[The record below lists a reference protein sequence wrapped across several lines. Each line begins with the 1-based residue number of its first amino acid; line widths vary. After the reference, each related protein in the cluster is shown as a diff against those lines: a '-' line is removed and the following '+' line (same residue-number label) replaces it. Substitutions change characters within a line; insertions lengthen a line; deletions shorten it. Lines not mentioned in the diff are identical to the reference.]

1 MKDCPYMSRQ
11 ALFGNSVAVGELFK
25 DLQDGVLLLQ
35 LLEIISNERLPRAS
49 RGRLRVHKIENVN
62 KALKFLKDK
71 RVKLESI
78 GAEDIV
84 DGNPRLTLGLIWTI
98 ILRFQIQDI
107 KLEEEESNEKRS
119 AKEALLI
126 WCQRKTAGY
135 RSCKV
140 DNFTTSWS
148 NGLAFNALIHAHRP
162 DLINYDRL
170 NPSEHIHNLNNAFS
184 VAQERL
190 GISRLLDAE
199 DVDIA
204 KPDEKSIMT
213 YVAAY
218 YHYFAKMK
226 SEQTGS
232 KRIAKIMDFQIEIDR
247 MKTDYE
253 RMVEALLEWISEKQE
268 QLDSRQFPNTL
279 EGVQRET
286 TKFKQYRT
294 IEKPPKYNERGLIEA
309 QFFDIQTKL
318 RANNQRPYVPPEGR
332 MLNDVEKAWQ
342 QLESSEHAREIAL
355 REETSRQERLQ
366 QLAEKFERK
375 ALLRETYVKD
385 MDRVLDERYF
395 VVKDSASVEAAI
407 KKHEAI
413 SADLL
418 PRKER
423 FTMLSQM
430 ANELWQENYHRK
442 EEVKGREDSIV
453 QRWSHLLQ
461 LVERRGQTL
470 ANFKDLMDMF
480 REMESITA
488 EIKEIEG
495 QVQSEDYGKHLFGV
509 EDLLQKHQLMEAHV
523 KSLGQRVD
531 RVNIKGNGFISSQH
545 AESATIQKKLEDV
558 NTNYDRLKTKSGIR
572 RTKLEDGLNHYEFLR
587 DTEEEEGWVMEKQRI
602 AKSVVTGKDLHSVLS
617 QQQKHKAL
625 EAEMAARH
633 PQLEAVCGRGQ
644 ALCDSKHPHR
654 GEISLRVK
662 GLQEKWDR
670 LKDLAV
676 SRRIRLEQAVLAH
689 QYYTD
694 GNEAESWMRE
704 KMPLVCSE
712 DYGKDVQSAQS
723 LLQRHGYLE
732 EEIRAYESGIQKLG
746 EQAQQMIDSGTMN
759 QLQSTS
765 SPSMNGD
772 LEEDQ
777 YLEEL
782 VEVPYEVEVEKT
794 VEREAVREV
803 LEDRKVPQVKAM
815 YKYSGK
821 GMSVDRGQI
830 LVLTSKTN
838 KDWWCVKR
846 PDGVE
851 GYVPANYVKEVEG
864 KVTSVHFDRDNLEE
878 RQQNISATYRRL
890 VKLAQARRRYLEDSI
905 QLFGFYRECDEF
917 ESWMQDQEKVMKSV
931 ESMKDNVEAMK
942 RKFENLM
949 TALAA
954 NTGRMK
960 KIDQLA
966 DEFVKT
972 GHSQQKPVRAR
983 QKELKERWERLHQL
997 QRDKEKLLEGASS
1010 IELFERTCDDTKEW
1024 MQEKFAAL
1032 SNDDLG
1038 NSVKGVKALQRQHQN
1053 LERELGPVEDKISK
1067 LQLLATAVKTA
1078 HPSENAPIA
1087 LKEERILNMWQ
1098 QLKDKASL
1106 RKAQL
1111 AQSHDTQKFQEEN
1124 KDLMSWLSSVKEQ
1137 LKSEELARDVLHA
1150 EELIKQHQELKDDI
1164 AAHQDSFKELQRLGE
1179 RLLRKAPTNRDLRR
1193 KVELLKQEQQNLQA
1207 AWNSRDE
1214 QLHDSH
1220 ELQLFHREAD
1230 QIDSVT
1236 SSHEAFLEFDELG
1249 STVDSVQGLLKRHEE
1264 FEHTLQVQ
1272 GDRINSLNDI
1282 ANKLLQAKH
1291 YAGRQID
1298 QKRNQVVE
1306 RRKKVKGKAKDR
1318 RAALQASLTY
1328 QEFLRDVEELSQWIR
1343 EKYKA
1348 ATDESYRDLTN
1359 LQGKLQKH
1367 EAFEAELR
1375 ANTERLD
1382 RANQAG
1388 KALVAERHYARKEIQ
1403 ETLRDLNTQWADL
1416 YDRCV
1421 ENMMYLLLIS
1431 CIRHLAK
1438 NVKGLGP
1445 AQDRMD
1451 EMEVLLGVQDLG
1463 KDLRGARNLLK
1474 KHQELEQEMSQQ
1486 AEKIQSISLQAP
1498 MLRRRGEL
1506 EDSVRL
1512 QEFLRDLD
1520 EEMRWIRD
1528 HMPAATSTDYGKSL
1542 DAALKL
1548 QKKHQKLEAE
1558 VTGHQPVIEKVL
1570 GEGQDLI
1577 EAQHY
1582 AVEEIDGK
1590 CEELSS
1596 AWAEL
1601 VERSEERR
1609 AQLRLSVEGQQFLA
1623 DANEVE
1629 SWVAEKSRLASSTDY
1644 GKDEDAAEK
1653 AITKHKALEVD
1664 LSTYKGLVKQLQH
1677 KAQKLKEAG
1686 HVNAKTIQ
1694 DRHSNLDGQMKS
1706 LETLM
1711 GDRSVHLEESKQL
1724 FAYARETDDLQ
1735 EWINEHL
1742 MMAASED
1749 YGQDYEHLQVLLS
1762 KFEDLKHKMGQGQR
1776 RFQQCERNATRL
1788 VEMNNSYSPAIQE
1801 RQEGLRESWTLLQE
1815 HTKAREEKLVAAEEI
1830 HRFNRDAAEAMSRIQ
1845 EKYAA
1850 IPDDLGRDL
1859 NTVQSQQRRHEGFE
1873 NELVALEAQLQ
1884 VLIDDSAR
1892 LQALFPGGNAE
1903 QIAEQQEVLVS
1914 SWNALQE
1921 RTVQRREELQQALD
1935 FQKFLA
1941 SVRDLLAW
1949 SGETTRDML
1958 AEEAGRDVATTDE
1971 LRRQHAQHK
1980 VEIDAREDS
1989 FGAIVQAGEMMMDAG
2004 HYAKDEIQEKVQQ
2017 VVEEKGKLL
2026 QTWEDHR
2033 KHLDDAYNQQVF
2045 NRDAQQLDRL
2055 SSEQEVHLRS
2065 SELGSTVEQ
2074 VERLIKRHE
2083 AFQKLLA
2090 AQEDK
2095 VVALHEL
2102 AARLLAEEH
2111 FDSTNIKD
2119 TLVRVMER
2127 RANVKEAAA
2136 ERRRKLGDSMLYVL
2150 FNRDVIEVEGWISEK
2165 LQIASD
2171 ESYRDSTSLQD
2182 KMAKLKKHQAF
2193 EAEITANRERINR
2206 IKKQGDQ
2213 LVSKNHHASVEIK
2226 RRVAAVLRA
2235 WQELLQASAARGKGL
2250 EEARDILEFTQ
2261 QADQVIQW
2269 VKEKELLVSAGE
2281 LGRDYEHCL
2290 ELQKKLDDF
2299 GSDLTVDDARI
2310 KSVNKLADRLV
2321 LQAKLDTKDVLDK
2334 RKTMNERWT
2343 NLQEALKSYRVRLAG
2358 ALEVH
2363 AFNRDCDDTNDRI
2376 KEKAKA
2382 MSSEDYG
2389 KDLAS
2394 VESLQRRHEDM
2405 ERDMTAIVA
2414 KLEALG
2420 TEAETLVHKQPNM
2433 AEAIQQKQVE
2443 VIENWEKLN
2452 DHAEARKEKL
2462 AASYQLQK
2470 FLKEFKDLNTWM
2482 SDMVGRMTSGE
2493 LAKDVAGAENMLEL
2507 HNERK
2512 VEIEGREE
2520 SFKTLSTF
2528 GKTLISEG
2536 HYASNDIQ
2544 LHLENLADAQAH
2556 LFDTW
2561 EERNIL
2567 LAQCYDLQMFHE
2579 YAEQGDTWLGGKEAF
2594 LHNEDVGDSL
2604 ESVES
2609 LNRKHEG
2616 FEKTL
2621 ETQIEKLEV
2630 LQQFAGQ
2637 LTEAGHY
2644 QSDKVQQRCKQVM
2657 ERKEQLKQRASGRK
2671 KRLEESKALHQFL
2684 RNTYEVLGW
2693 INEKMQTALDECYR
2707 DPTNLQ
2713 SKLQK
2718 HQAFEAELS
2727 ANKGRVDGVK
2737 REGEDLIEADHFA
2750 AAEIQAK
2757 VVEVETNWEKL
2768 TDATQVRRDRLQDAH
2783 QAQQFFHQV
2792 DDLESWLGEVEV
2804 QLGSQDLG
2812 KDLISQLEAEIGT
2825 QQTKVEEILAS
2836 ASAYRDKQHFLADNI
2851 QERATV
2857 ITDRFNGLSEPMQL
2871 RRDNLEDTLVLQQF
2885 YRDVE
2890 DELAWVREK
2899 EPLATSTD
2907 LGQNLTS
2914 VQSLQKKHQAL
2925 EAEISSH
2932 EPLIDAVLNTGQHL
2946 IGGEHYAAADI
2957 RYHLK
2962 HGTDINI
2969 SCPVYQQFYAEVSEA
2984 ESWMNDRRPLLT
2996 STEYGKDEYSAQ
3008 ALLKKLDTLERDL
3021 EGFRSTVD
3029 SLAVLAKSLV
3039 DKKHYAATKIK
3050 QKQAQA
3056 QKHFAALQESAV
3068 RRRARLVECH
3078 KLYQFYR
3085 EADEVC
3091 AWIREKGTVAAS
3103 EDYGKD
3109 LEHVQI
3115 LQKKFA
3121 DFVQQVSNSEKRVTS
3136 VSDLGKALCDEQHT
3150 DAAAIIAR
3158 CSEVNQQWSELKEM
3172 TQSRQE
3178 ALDGARQVHT
3188 FDRDCEETKSWIH
3201 EKEMQL
3207 SSEDYGHDLASVQAA
3222 VRRHEGVERDLA
3234 ALGVQVDSINREAS
3248 RLNTILPD
3256 ARHHIDSRREDV
3268 ANVWNALLN
3277 SALERK
3283 DRLQQAEKLQLYFN
3297 DFRELMAWTKEM
3309 KAIIS
3314 RPEEAKDVSGVEA
3327 IIARH
3332 VEHRA
3337 EIDGQ
3342 LDNFEKFVQA
3352 GQALI
3357 DKGHFLAGEGDG
3369 LTDTVREKVERLNTA
3384 LEGLLQLWE
3393 ERRQTYENMLDAQM
3407 FKREAEQADAWLDL
3421 RKSVIA
3427 DADYGDSV
3435 SAVEELLKKQEDFE
3449 KTLAAQEEKFS
3460 ALNRLTMT
3468 EQRSEQHKANLA
3480 QLQKEEEQRKEQQR
3494 LEEMRK
3500 REQERILEERR
3511 LEQERRRAR
3520 EEQERKEREAKERL
3534 VAEQNA
3540 RLEAEANRLEQE
3552 RNGQVTTVLE
3562 PNRTPVP
3569 TPVVAPRTPVQA
3581 PAPVVA
3587 PRTPVQV
3594 PAPVVAPRTPVQVPA
3609 PEEFQARGTP
3619 SHVTIPVAAKRTD
3632 VQVPMQVDAK
3642 RGPSQIPA
3650 QAVAQDRRRAAP
3662 QAPPKVHVPV
3672 ASKVTTPPVSPREEE
3687 KEDMLDAAAPVEV
3700 ELPSETVVASAAP
3713 MAAAAPPFG
3722 KTAKKEDAQVVK
3734 VVELPNDSVRSV
3746 VSKKGEAGK
3755 KRPDMQ
3761 SEREGTLERKQ
3772 ELQPN
3777 GKRSTVRAWKS
3788 YYTVLSGPLL
3798 CFYKD
3803 QKDWTQSS
3811 TAGPSIQLQGA
3822 TCEVAVD
3829 YHKKKHVF
3837 RLRPCDGSE
3846 YLFSAKSHLD
3856 MRQWISKV
3864 QIQANLPPPAQ
3875 QPNSLEPA
3883 SLKVRTP
3890 SSSSSESARSSST
3903 APSSPPT
3910 SPPAKMVKPQ
3920 APKPPTWRRYPTP
3933 TETPSPAFPEETSSP
3948 RQEKALV
3955 KQEAVS
3961 DSPKAAASKDAE
3973 PQRKPA
3979 LKKTR
3984 SDSPSRIPRK
3994 ASFSGS
4000 SRSASPRSGS
4010 PRPGSRPSTPTRI
4023 PVPDQPSR
4031 PAPKLPIEKQSSS
4044 PAAVRPP
4051 MTTFRA
4057 GERVRLPSD
4066 TSSHSSVEGIPPI
4079 KASLIGTERTR
4090 FPSDTS
4096 SHSSAEGIP
4105 PASTPPSV
4113 RRLHSRGG
4121 DSPTSQATGSHI
4133 PIRKTGSPEG
4143 IRRPPGRQVGSLV
4156 ANRAKAFQSGG
4167 MIQPG
4172 GAPTSPR
4179 RTFTPSTLR
4188 SASMD
4193 SETSNN
4199 SNGNSNGTDA
4209 VPHKGVPPPPHRVP
4223 PPPPQAPP
4231 PPPPAANNVQANFKA
4246 CLDDLVQKVEDRR
4259 ARASSSSAENDISAR
4274 LSTSSNARSSTSS
4287 TDNGATTD
4295 SSGTLQDPFQ
4305 EVYTD
4310 DVPAYDPSSLLQGPT
4325 RRRDNSIPED
4335 DLPPPPGPDKKM
4347 KPRQGPS
4354 KPGVIKAFQP
4364 IPEPKRE
4371 GPSVVN
4377 KVKGL
4382 FESGALKLPFS
4393 SMASPS
4399 PPKQKAGF
4407 AKKTKVPKLNLQ
4419 ETDGQSSAT
4428 PITPTSSHRS
4438 LLSPRDHVQLFNDNL
4453 NMAPTSLP
4461 GPTEQE
4467 SVTYTAV
4474 MGDLI
4479 QLDTPTNSPRPNDAS
4494 SPTMHHAKL
4503 VQISDSDSTTHSDS
4517 TPVASPTRCTAFE
4530 PIKLP
4535 PPKPLNRSIFKMFEE
4550 GGFMSGNGGLSKPG
4564 PAKHISSVRGKTK
4577 FSRAKSFEGGVLK
4590 DPDTNV
4596 PSLAE
4601 KRQAVESERPT
4612 EYLVTVSCPA
4622 AVLRRNLRQAK
4633 SEGDLLMSQ
4642 ALDSVSEFPPT
4653 STASAISPTPTADA
4667 SFTTSDTDESLFQAE
4682 SYHTHSVHN
4691 ATDGSQHKEQD
4702 STESARWTTVH
4713 VSSPA
4718 FSVQNSAVSPSSP
4731 NAMHKEDSFT
4741 GQQYGCSKADQ
4752 EHSEEID
4759 QHNKSITV
4767 FNSPPLEE
4775 AAHPNRSTSDCP
4787 LVQSQLLWHHNKLI
4801 TISPSPADQ
4810 PEQPVTDEAT
4820 HSAGSVTISPKESHD
4835 GVQMSPYSPTSP
4847 PLNTTPTYV
4856 TPAASE
4862 VTTSSSRQS
4871 EELPLFPAS
4880 PPGSPL
4886 PGMETP
4892 PMPSVQEYFN
4902 EPDFTL
4908 NSMEPVTF
4916 RDKPLTPDMHIPVVS
4931 GIRGDQDNSVDTL
4944 LSKEKAGSPS
4954 IPTPPPSPI
4963 PSESDGEVFPITV
4976 HLEDYCMESRIVP
4989 CPPTPPPTRQDGTGQ
5004 EWTLHLDDVTL
5015 HLSSPPDTPTGP
5027 ISSSKDPSLQHRT
5040 SSEGEDLIQF
5050 EDGPAESADDGSNTS
5065 APPRQSSPVFVASA
5079 FLVLPLPNTEAPP
5092 LPDTEIPPP
5101 PDLPPPPP
5109 PLIPHH
5115 PRSGSTSS
5123 SGNSSD
5129 GVKKPSIPPP
5139 EPPGRPSAPPPDPPK
5154 RKAPPPPRRAPTTTL
5169 SENVTL
5175 TPPSTPPAQPKR
5187 SAPNLQVRPGS
5198 SQEGSSDDTM
5208 QQMPQPLNTFQP
5220 RAAAQNA
5227 PQTTE
5232 PLEISHNALP
5242 QNGAQGPV
5250 LIGPSVPNS
5259 QIVLPVAKPPPAPKP
5274 KDKKGVF
5281 GGLFSKKK
5289 K

>member
-1 MKDCPYMSRQ
+1 MDGVSQFEKGRIQ
-11 ALFGNSVAVGELFK
+11 ALQQERIHIQQKTFTKWINSFLEKNSVAVGELFK

-140 DNFTTSWS
+140 DNFTTSWK

-162 DLINYDRL
+162 DIINYDRL

-395 VVKDSASVEAAI
+395 VVKDSGSVEAAI

-430 ANELWQENYHRK
+430 ANELWKENYHRK
-442 EEVKGREDSIV
+442 EEVKGREDLIV
-453 QRWSHLLQ
+453 QRWSQLLQ

-531 RVNIKGNGFISSQH
+531 RVNVKGNGFIGSQH

-558 NTNYDRLKTKSGIR
+558 SAIYDRLKTRSGIR

-633 PQLEAVCGRGQ
+633 PQLEAVCERGQ

-654 GEISLRVK
+654 REISVKVK

-723 LLQRHGYLE
+723 LLQRQGYLE

-746 EQAQQMIDSGTMN
+746 EQAQQMIDSGTMS
-759 QLQSTS
+759 QLQSVD

-777 YLEEL
+777 YIEEP
-782 VEVPYEVEVEKT
+782 VEVPYEVEVERT
-794 VEREAVREV
+794 VEKEAVREV
-803 LEDRKVPQVKAM
+803 VEDRKVLQVKAM

-830 LVLTSKTN
+830 LVLTSKAN
-838 KDWWCVKR
+838 KDWWCVRR

-864 KVTSVHFDRDNLEE
+864 KVVQKKVKRKVKVPEKVKVKEVKTRKELVKRKNPLYSKASAQTSVHFDRDNLEE

-997 QRDKEKLLEGASS
+997 QRDKEKLIEGASS

-1078 HPSENAPIA
+1078 HPSENAPITV
-1087 LKEERILNMWQ
+1087 KEERILNMWQ

-1111 AQSHDTQKFQEEN
+1111 AQSHDTQKFQAEN
-1124 KDLMSWLSSVKEQ
+1124 KDLMSWLGSVKEQ

-1214 QLHDSH
+1214 QLRNSH

-1236 SSHEAFLEFDELG
+1236 GSHEAFLEFDELG

-1272 GDRINSLNDI
+1272 DDRINTLNDI
-1282 ANKLLQAKH
+1282 ANKLIQAKH
-1291 YAGRQID
+1291 YASRQID

-1306 RRKKVKGKAKDR
+1306 RRKKVKGRTKDR

-1388 KALVAERHYARKEIQ
+1388 KALVAERHYAKKEIQ

-1416 YDRCV
+1416 YDRSSDKGV
-1421 ENMMYLLLIS
+1421 KLRQAAQQQQLNTLL
-1431 CIRHLAK
+1431 RE
-1438 NVKGLGP
+1438 

-1463 KDLRGARNLLK
+1463 KDLRGAKNLLK
-1474 KHQELEQEMSQQ
+1474 KHQALEQEMSQQ
-1486 AEKIQSISLQAP
+1486 AEKIQSIVSQAQALARAGHFDAKRIMQNTKDFQQRFQSLQAP

-1506 EDSVRL
+1506 EDSVHL

-1520 EEMRWIRD
+1520 EEMRWIKD
-1528 HMPAATSTDYGKSL
+1528 HMPAATSSDYGKSL
-1542 DAALKL
+1542 DAAQKL
-1548 QKKHQKLEAE
+1548 QKKHQKLEVE

-1590 CEELSS
+1590 CEDLSS

-1664 LSTYKGLVKQLQH
+1664 LATYKGLVKQLQH
-1677 KAQKLKEAG
+1677 KSQKLKEAG

-1694 DRHSNLDGQMKS
+1694 DRHSNLEGQMKS

-1711 GDRSVHLEESKQL
+1711 GDRNVHLEESKQL
-1724 FAYARETDDLQ
+1724 FSYARETDDLQ

-1742 MMAASED
+1742 MVAASED

-1776 RFQQCERNATRL
+1776 RFQQCERNAARL

-1859 NTVQSQQRRHEGFE
+1859 NAVQSQQRRHEGFE

-1958 AEEAGRDVATTDE
+1958 AEEAGRDVASTDE

-1989 FGAIVQAGEMMMDAG
+1989 FGAIVQAGEMMMEAG
-2004 HYAKDEIQEKVQQ
+2004 HYAKDEIQEKVHQ

-2055 SSEQEVHLRS
+2055 SSEQEVHMRS

-2111 FDSTNIKD
+2111 FGSTNIKD

-2334 RKTMNERWT
+2334 RKTMNERWN
-2343 NLQEALKSYRVRLAG
+2343 NLQEALKAYRVRLAG

-2493 LAKDVAGAENMLEL
+2493 LAKDVTGAENMLEL

-2520 SFKTLSTF
+2520 SFKALSTF

-2644 QSDKVQQRCKQVM
+2644 QSDKVQERCKQVM

-2671 KRLEESKALHQFL
+2671 KRLDESKALHQFL

-2693 INEKMQTALDECYR
+2693 INEKMQTALDECYM

-2737 REGEDLIEADHFA
+2737 REGEDLIDADHFA

-2812 KDLISQLEAEIGT
+2812 KDLISVNNLIKKHQQLEAEIGT
-2825 QQTKVEEILAS
+2825 QQTKMEEILAS
-2836 ASAYRDKQHFLADNI
+2836 AAAYRDKQHFLADNI

-2885 YRDVE
+2885 YLDVE

-2925 EAEISSH
+2925 EAEIGSH

-2946 IGGEHYAAADI
+2946 IGGEHYASADI
-2957 RYHLK
+2957 RSRLEELMR
-2962 HGTDINI
+2962 GM
-2969 SCPVYQQFYAEVSEA
+2969 QQLRQQTVHRAAQLAEAYELQKFYAEVSEA

-3039 DKKHYAATKIK
+3039 DKKHYAAAKIK
-3050 QKQAQA
+3050 QKQTQA
-3056 QKHFAALQESAV
+3056 QEHFAALQESAG

-3268 ANVWNALLN
+3268 ANAWNALLN

-3297 DFRELMAWTKEM
+3297 DYRELMAWTKEM

-3357 DKGHFLAGEGDG
+3357 DKGHFLAGE
-3369 LTDTVREKVERLNTA
+3369 VREKVERLNTA

-3407 FKREAEQADAWLDL
+3407 FKREAEQADTWLDL

-3468 EQRSEQHKANLA
+3468 EQRSDEHKANLA
-3480 QLQKEEEQRKEQQR
+3480 QLQREEDKRKEQQR

-3511 LEQERRRAR
+3511 LEQERRKAR

-3552 RNGQVTTVLE
+3552 RNEQVLE
-3562 PNRTPVP
+3562 PKRTS
-3569 TPVVAPRTPVQA
+3569 A

-3587 PRTPVQV
+3587 PRTPAQVQTAAESYRTPV
-3594 PAPVVAPRTPVQVPA
+3594 QAPAPEELQSQRPPSHVSVPVAAKRTPVQVPMQ
-3609 PEEFQARGTP
+3609 EE
-3619 SHVTIPVAAKRTD
+3619 
-3632 VQVPMQVDAK
+3632 AK
-3642 RGPSQIPA
+3642 RGPSQTPA
-3650 QAVAQDRRRAAP
+3650 QAAAKDRRRAAP
-3662 QAPPKVHVPV
+3662 QTPSKVHMPV
-3672 ASKVTTPPVSPREEE
+3672 ASMVTTPPVSTRVEV
-3687 KEDMLDAAAPVEV
+3687 KEDVLDAAAPVTDV
-3700 ELPSETVVASAAP
+3700 ELPDDTVVASAAP
-3713 MAAAAPPFG
+3713 MAAAPPFG
-3722 KTAKKEDAQVVK
+3722 KTAPKKEDTRVVK
-3734 VVELPNDSVRSV
+3734 VVELPNDSVKSV
-3746 VSKKGEAGK
+3746 IPKKGDASK

-3788 YYTVLSGPLL
+3788 YYTVISGPLL

-3803 QKDWTQSS
+3803 QKEWTQSS
-3811 TAGPSIQLQGA
+3811 TAGPTIPLQGA

-3864 QIQANLPPPAQ
+3864 QIQANLPPPVQ
-3875 QPNSLEPA
+3875 QANSPDTA
-3883 SLKVRTP
+3883 SSKVRTP

-3910 SPPAKMVKPQ
+3910 SPPAKVVKPQ
-3920 APKPPTWRRYPTP
+3920 APKPPVAPKPTSPEAPRTWRRYPTP
-3933 TETPSPAFPEETSSP
+3933 TETPSPTFPEEKSSP
-3948 RQEKALV
+3948 QQEKALV

-3961 DSPKAAASKDAE
+3961 ESPKAAALKDAE

-3984 SDSPSRIPRK
+3984 SNSPSRIPRK
-3994 ASFSGS
+3994 SSFSGS

-4010 PRPGSRPSTPTRI
+4010 GSRPSTPTRI

-4031 PAPKLPIEKQSSS
+4031 PAPKLPIEKQISS
-4044 PAAVRPP
+4044 PAAIRPP

-4057 GERVRLPSD
+4057 TERARLPSD
-4066 TSSHSSVEGIPPI
+4066 TSSHSSVEGIPPV
-4079 KASLIGTERTR
+4079 KASLVGSERTR

-4113 RRLHSRGG
+4113 RRLHSRRA
-4121 DSPTSQATGSHI
+4121 DLPTSQATGSHI

-4143 IRRPPGRQVGSLV
+4143 FRRPPVRQVGSLV
-4156 ANRAKAFQSGG
+4156 ANRAKAFQSGA

-4179 RTFTPSTLR
+4179 RTFAPSTVR
-4188 SASMD
+4188 STSVD
-4193 SETSNN
+4193 SGTS
-4199 SNGNSNGTDA
+4199 SNSNGTNVEKA
-4209 VPHKGVPPPPHRVP
+4209 VPHKVVPPPPQRLP
-4223 PPPPQAPP
+4223 PPPPPAPP
-4231 PPPPAANNVQANFKA
+4231 PPPPASNNMQASFKA

-4259 ARASSSSAENDISAR
+4259 ARASSSSAENDFSVR

-4305 EVYTD
+4305 EVLSLVGEADNTSITSEHSTTSSLTYSYTD
-4310 DVPAYDPSSLLQGPT
+4310 DVPAYDPSGLVQGPT

-4335 DLPPPPGPDKKM
+4335 DLPPP
-4347 KPRQGPS
+4347 
-4354 KPGVIKAFQP
+4354 
-4364 IPEPKRE
+4364 
-4371 GPSVVN
+4371 
-4377 KVKGL
+4377 
-4382 FESGALKLPFS
+4382 
-4393 SMASPS
+4393 
-4399 PPKQKAGF
+4399 
-4407 AKKTKVPKLNLQ
+4407 
-4419 ETDGQSSAT
+4419 
-4428 PITPTSSHRS
+4428 
-4438 LLSPRDHVQLFNDNL
+4438 
-4453 NMAPTSLP
+4453 
-4461 GPTEQE
+4461 
-4467 SVTYTAV
+4467 
-4474 MGDLI
+4474 
-4479 QLDTPTNSPRPNDAS
+4479 
-4494 SPTMHHAKL
+4494 
-4503 VQISDSDSTTHSDS
+4503 
-4517 TPVASPTRCTAFE
+4517 
-4530 PIKLP
+4530 
-4535 PPKPLNRSIFKMFEE
+4535 
-4550 GGFMSGNGGLSKPG
+4550 
-4564 PAKHISSVRGKTK
+4564 
-4577 FSRAKSFEGGVLK
+4577 
-4590 DPDTNV
+4590 
-4596 PSLAE
+4596 
-4601 KRQAVESERPT
+4601 
-4612 EYLVTVSCPA
+4612 
-4622 AVLRRNLRQAK
+4622 
-4633 SEGDLLMSQ
+4633 
-4642 ALDSVSEFPPT
+4642 
-4653 STASAISPTPTADA
+4653 
-4667 SFTTSDTDESLFQAE
+4667 
-4682 SYHTHSVHN
+4682 
-4691 ATDGSQHKEQD
+4691 
-4702 STESARWTTVH
+4702 
-4713 VSSPA
+4713 
-4718 FSVQNSAVSPSSP
+4718 
-4731 NAMHKEDSFT
+4731 
-4741 GQQYGCSKADQ
+4741 
-4752 EHSEEID
+4752 
-4759 QHNKSITV
+4759 
-4767 FNSPPLEE
+4767 
-4775 AAHPNRSTSDCP
+4775 
-4787 LVQSQLLWHHNKLI
+4787 
-4801 TISPSPADQ
+4801 
-4810 PEQPVTDEAT
+4810 
-4820 HSAGSVTISPKESHD
+4820 
-4835 GVQMSPYSPTSP
+4835 
-4847 PLNTTPTYV
+4847 
-4856 TPAASE
+4856 
-4862 VTTSSSRQS
+4862 
-4871 EELPLFPAS
+4871 
-4880 PPGSPL
+4880 
-4886 PGMETP
+4886 
-4892 PMPSVQEYFN
+4892 
-4902 EPDFTL
+4902 
-4908 NSMEPVTF
+4908 
-4916 RDKPLTPDMHIPVVS
+4916 
-4931 GIRGDQDNSVDTL
+4931 
-4944 LSKEKAGSPS
+4944 
-4954 IPTPPPSPI
+4954 
-4963 PSESDGEVFPITV
+4963 
-4976 HLEDYCMESRIVP
+4976 
-4989 CPPTPPPTRQDGTGQ
+4989 
-5004 EWTLHLDDVTL
+5004 
-5015 HLSSPPDTPTGP
+5015 
-5027 ISSSKDPSLQHRT
+5027 
-5040 SSEGEDLIQF
+5040 
-5050 EDGPAESADDGSNTS
+5050 
-5065 APPRQSSPVFVASA
+5065 
-5079 FLVLPLPNTEAPP
+5079 PLPNTEAPP

-5109 PLIPHH
+5109 PVVPHH

-5129 GVKKPSIPPP
+5129 GVKRPSIPPP

-5175 TPPSTPPAQPKR
+5175 TPPSTPPTQPKR
-5187 SAPNLQVRPGS
+5187 TAPNLQIRPGS
-5198 SQEGSSDDTM
+5198 SQEGSSPEDTM

-5227 PQTTE
+5227 PQTTQ
-5232 PLEISHNALP
+5232 PSEISHNALA

>member
-1 MKDCPYMSRQ
+1 MDGVSQFEKGRIQ
-11 ALFGNSVAVGELFK
+11 ALQQERIHIQQKTFTKWINSFLEKNSVAVGELFK

-332 MLNDVEKAWQ
+332 MLNDVERAWQ

-366 QLAEKFERK
+366 QLAGKFERK

-430 ANELWQENYHRK
+430 ANELWKENYHRK
-442 EEVKGREDSIV
+442 EEVKGREDTIV
-453 QRWSHLLQ
+453 QKWSQLLQ

-480 REMESITA
+480 REMESINA

-531 RVNIKGNGFISSQH
+531 RVNVKGNSFIGSQH

-558 NTNYDRLKTKSGIR
+558 SANYDRLKTRSGIR
-572 RTKLEDGLNHYEFLR
+572 RSKLEDGLNHYEFLR

-633 PQLEAVCGRGQ
+633 PQLEAVCERGQ

-654 GEISLRVK
+654 REIGIKVK

-746 EQAQQMIDSGTMN
+746 EQAQHMIDSGTMN
-759 QLQSTS
+759 QLQSTN
-765 SPSMNGD
+765 SPSINGEPD
-772 LEEDQ
+772 EDQ

-782 VEVPYEVEVEKT
+782 VEVPYKVEVERT

-803 LEDRKVPQVKAM
+803 VEDRKVPQVKAM

-851 GYVPANYVKEVEG
+851 GYVPANYVKEVES
-864 KVTSVHFDRDNLEE
+864 KVVQKKVKRKVKVPEKVKVKEVKTRKELVKRKNPLYSKASAQTSVHFDRDNLEE

-1078 HPSENAPIA
+1078 HPSENAPIT

-1111 AQSHDTQKFQEEN
+1111 AQSHDTQKFQAEN

-1207 AWNSRDE
+1207 AWSSREE
-1214 QLHDSH
+1214 QLRDSH

-1236 SSHEAFLEFDELG
+1236 GSHEAFLEFDELG

-1272 GDRINSLNDI
+1272 DERINTLNDI
-1282 ANKLLQAKH
+1282 ANKLIQARH
-1291 YAGRQID
+1291 YASRQID

-1416 YDRCV
+1416 YDRSSDKGV
-1421 ENMMYLLLIS
+1421 KLRQAAQQQQLNTLL
-1431 CIRHLAK
+1431 RE
-1438 NVKGLGP
+1438 

-1474 KHQELEQEMSQQ
+1474 KHQALEQEMSQQ
-1486 AEKIQSISLQAP
+1486 AEKIQSIVSQAQALARAGHFDAKRIMQNTKDFQQRFQSLQAP

-1548 QKKHQKLEAE
+1548 QKKHQKLEVE

-1664 LSTYKGLVKQLQH
+1664 MATYKGLVKQLQH
-1677 KAQKLKEAG
+1677 KSQKLKEAG

-1694 DRHSNLDGQMKS
+1694 DRHSNLEGQMKS

-1742 MMAASED
+1742 MVAASED

-1788 VEMNNSYSPAIQE
+1788 VEMNNTYSPAIQE

-1949 SGETTRDML
+1949 SGETTREML

-1989 FGAIVQAGEMMMDAG
+1989 FGAIVQAGEMMMEAG

-2165 LQIASD
+2165 LQIATD
-2171 ESYRDSTSLQD
+2171 ESYRDTTSLQD

-2226 RRVAAVLRA
+2226 RRAAAVLRA

-2334 RKTMNERWT
+2334 RKTMNERWN
-2343 NLQEALKSYRVRLAG
+2343 NLQEALKAYRVRLAG

-2520 SFKTLSTF
+2520 SFKALSTF

-2644 QSDKVQQRCKQVM
+2644 QSDKVQERCKQVM

-2750 AAEIQAK
+2750 TAEIQAK

-2783 QAQQFFHQV
+2783 QAQQFFHLV

-2812 KDLISQLEAEIGT
+2812 KDLISVNNLIKKHQQLEAEIGT
-2825 QQTKVEEILAS
+2825 QQTKMEEILTS
-2836 ASAYRDKQHFLADNI
+2836 AAAYRDKQHFLADNI
-2851 QERATV
+2851 QERAAV

-2932 EPLIDAVLNTGQHL
+2932 EPLVDAVLNTGQHL
-2946 IGGEHYAAADI
+2946 IGGEHYASADI
-2957 RYHLK
+2957 RSRLEDLMR
-2962 HGTDINI
+2962 GM
-2969 SCPVYQQFYAEVSEA
+2969 QQLRQQTVHRAAQLAEAYELQKFYAEVSEA

-3008 ALLKKLDTLERDL
+3008 ALLKKLDTLDRDL

-3039 DKKHYAATKIK
+3039 NKKHYAAAKIK

-3056 QKHFAALQESAV
+3056 QEHFAALQESAT

-3268 ANVWNALLN
+3268 ANAWNALLN

-3297 DFRELMAWTKEM
+3297 DYRELMAWTKEM

-3357 DKGHFLAGEGDG
+3357 DKGHFLAGE
-3369 LTDTVREKVERLNTA
+3369 VREKVERLNTA

-3407 FKREAEQADAWLDL
+3407 FKREAEQADTWLDL
-3421 RKSVIA
+3421 RKSVAA

-3435 SAVEELLKKQEDFE
+3435 SAVEELMKKQEDFE
-3449 KTLAAQEEKFS
+3449 KTLAAQEEKFA

-3468 EQRSEQHKANLA
+3468 EQRSDEHKANLA
-3480 QLQKEEEQRKEQQR
+3480 QLQREEEQRKEQQR

-3511 LEQERRRAR
+3511 QEQERKKAR
-3520 EEQERKEREAKERL
+3520 EEQERKVREAKERL

-3552 RNGQVTTVLE
+3552 RNEQA
-3562 PNRTPVP
+3562 NRTPVKS
-3569 TPVVAPRTPVQA
+3569 PVVAPRTPIQTA
-3581 PAPVVA
+3581 GQSQRTLEQEPASGELQSQRIPSQVSVPVA
-3587 PRTPVQV
+3587 AERTPVQV
-3594 PAPVVAPRTPVQVPA
+3594 PV
-3609 PEEFQARGTP
+3609 
-3619 SHVTIPVAAKRTD
+3619 S
-3632 VQVPMQVDAK
+3632 K
-3642 RGPSQIPA
+3642 RGPSQTP
-3650 QAVAQDRRRAAP
+3650 AVAQDRSRAAP
-3662 QAPPKVHVPV
+3662 QTPSKVHVPV
-3672 ASKVTTPPVSPREEE
+3672 ASKVTTPPQSPRVEV
-3687 KEDMLDAAAPVEV
+3687 KEDVPDAAAPITEV
-3700 ELPSETVVASAAP
+3700 ELPSEAVVASAAP

-3722 KTAKKEDAQVVK
+3722 KTAKKEDTQVVK
-3734 VVELPNDSVRSV
+3734 VVELPNDSVKSV
-3746 VSKKGEAGK
+3746 IPKKGQAGK

-3811 TAGPSIQLQGA
+3811 TAGPSIPLQGA

-3856 MRQWISKV
+3856 MRQWISKL
-3864 QIQANLPPPAQ
+3864 QIQANLPPQ
-3875 QPNSLEPA
+3875 QVISPDPSPT
-3883 SLKVRTP
+3883 KVRSP

-3910 SPPAKMVKPQ
+3910 SPPAKVVKPQ
-3920 APKPPTWRRYPTP
+3920 APKPPVAPKPTSPEAPRTWRRYPTP
-3933 TETPSPAFPEETSSP
+3933 TETPSPTFPEEKSSP
-3948 RQEKALV
+3948 RQEKALA

-3961 DSPKAAASKDAE
+3961 DSPKSVLKDAE

-3994 ASFSGS
+3994 SSFSGS

-4010 PRPGSRPSTPTRI
+4010 PCPGSRPSTPTRI

-4031 PAPKLPIEKQSSS
+4031 PAPKLPIEKQTSS
-4044 PAAVRPP
+4044 PAAIRPP

-4057 GERVRLPSD
+4057 GDRVRLSSD
-4066 TSSHSSVEGIPPI
+4066 TSSHSSVEGIPPV
-4079 KASLIGTERTR
+4079 KASLVGSERTR

-4105 PASTPPSV
+4105 AASTPPSV
-4113 RRLHSRGG
+4113 RRLHSRGA
-4121 DSPTSQATGSHI
+4121 DSPTNQDTGSQI
-4133 PIRKTGSPEG
+4133 PIRKTGSPKG
-4143 IRRPPGRQVGSLV
+4143 IRRPPVRQVGSLV

-4167 MIQPG
+4167 MIQQG

-4179 RTFTPSTLR
+4179 RTFTPTALGTT
-4188 SASMD
+4188 SAD

-4199 SNGNSNGTDA
+4199 SNSNGTGFEKA
-4209 VPHKGVPPPPHRVP
+4209 VPHKAVPPPPQRVP

-4231 PPPPAANNVQANFKA
+4231 PQPPASNNVQASFKA

-4259 ARASSSSAENDISAR
+4259 ARASSSSAENDTSVR
-4274 LSTSSNARSSTSS
+4274 LSTSSNTRSSTSS

-4305 EVYTD
+4305 EVLSLVGEADNTSITSEHSTTSSLTYSYTD
-4310 DVPAYDPSSLLQGPT
+4310 DVPAYDPSGLLQGPT
-4325 RRRDNSIPED
+4325 RRRENSVPED
-4335 DLPPPPGPDKKM
+4335 DLPPP
-4347 KPRQGPS
+4347 
-4354 KPGVIKAFQP
+4354 
-4364 IPEPKRE
+4364 
-4371 GPSVVN
+4371 
-4377 KVKGL
+4377 
-4382 FESGALKLPFS
+4382 
-4393 SMASPS
+4393 
-4399 PPKQKAGF
+4399 
-4407 AKKTKVPKLNLQ
+4407 
-4419 ETDGQSSAT
+4419 
-4428 PITPTSSHRS
+4428 
-4438 LLSPRDHVQLFNDNL
+4438 
-4453 NMAPTSLP
+4453 
-4461 GPTEQE
+4461 
-4467 SVTYTAV
+4467 
-4474 MGDLI
+4474 
-4479 QLDTPTNSPRPNDAS
+4479 
-4494 SPTMHHAKL
+4494 
-4503 VQISDSDSTTHSDS
+4503 
-4517 TPVASPTRCTAFE
+4517 
-4530 PIKLP
+4530 
-4535 PPKPLNRSIFKMFEE
+4535 
-4550 GGFMSGNGGLSKPG
+4550 
-4564 PAKHISSVRGKTK
+4564 
-4577 FSRAKSFEGGVLK
+4577 
-4590 DPDTNV
+4590 
-4596 PSLAE
+4596 
-4601 KRQAVESERPT
+4601 
-4612 EYLVTVSCPA
+4612 
-4622 AVLRRNLRQAK
+4622 
-4633 SEGDLLMSQ
+4633 
-4642 ALDSVSEFPPT
+4642 
-4653 STASAISPTPTADA
+4653 
-4667 SFTTSDTDESLFQAE
+4667 
-4682 SYHTHSVHN
+4682 
-4691 ATDGSQHKEQD
+4691 
-4702 STESARWTTVH
+4702 
-4713 VSSPA
+4713 
-4718 FSVQNSAVSPSSP
+4718 
-4731 NAMHKEDSFT
+4731 
-4741 GQQYGCSKADQ
+4741 
-4752 EHSEEID
+4752 
-4759 QHNKSITV
+4759 
-4767 FNSPPLEE
+4767 
-4775 AAHPNRSTSDCP
+4775 
-4787 LVQSQLLWHHNKLI
+4787 
-4801 TISPSPADQ
+4801 
-4810 PEQPVTDEAT
+4810 
-4820 HSAGSVTISPKESHD
+4820 
-4835 GVQMSPYSPTSP
+4835 
-4847 PLNTTPTYV
+4847 
-4856 TPAASE
+4856 
-4862 VTTSSSRQS
+4862 
-4871 EELPLFPAS
+4871 
-4880 PPGSPL
+4880 
-4886 PGMETP
+4886 
-4892 PMPSVQEYFN
+4892 
-4902 EPDFTL
+4902 
-4908 NSMEPVTF
+4908 
-4916 RDKPLTPDMHIPVVS
+4916 
-4931 GIRGDQDNSVDTL
+4931 
-4944 LSKEKAGSPS
+4944 
-4954 IPTPPPSPI
+4954 
-4963 PSESDGEVFPITV
+4963 
-4976 HLEDYCMESRIVP
+4976 
-4989 CPPTPPPTRQDGTGQ
+4989 
-5004 EWTLHLDDVTL
+5004 
-5015 HLSSPPDTPTGP
+5015 
-5027 ISSSKDPSLQHRT
+5027 
-5040 SSEGEDLIQF
+5040 
-5050 EDGPAESADDGSNTS
+5050 
-5065 APPRQSSPVFVASA
+5065 
-5079 FLVLPLPNTEAPP
+5079 PLPNTEAPP

-5109 PLIPHH
+5109 PIVPNH

-5129 GVKKPSIPPP
+5129 GVKRPSIPPP

-5187 SAPNLQVRPGS
+5187 TAPNLQVRPGT
-5198 SQEGSSDDTM
+5198 SQESSPDDTM

-5220 RAAAQNA
+5220 RMAAQNA
-5227 PQTTE
+5227 SQTT
-5232 PLEISHNALP
+5232 HNALP

>member
-1 MKDCPYMSRQ
+1 MDGVSQFEKGRIQ
-11 ALFGNSVAVGELFK
+11 ALQQERIHIQQKTFTKWINSFLEKNSVAVGELFK

-170 NPSEHIHNLNNAFS
+170 NPSEHINNLNNAFS

-332 MLNDVEKAWQ
+332 MLNDVERAWQ

-366 QLAEKFERK
+366 QLAGKFERK

-430 ANELWQENYHRK
+430 ANELWKENYHRK
-442 EEVKGREDSIV
+442 EEVKGREDTIV
-453 QRWSHLLQ
+453 QKWSQLLQ

-480 REMESITA
+480 REMESINA

-531 RVNIKGNGFISSQH
+531 RVNVKGNGFIGSQH

-558 NTNYDRLKTKSGIR
+558 SANYDRLKTRSGIR
-572 RTKLEDGLNHYEFLR
+572 RSKLEDGLNHYEFLR

-633 PQLEAVCGRGQ
+633 PQLEAVCERGQ
-644 ALCDSKHPHR
+644 ALCDSKHPHCR
-654 GEISLRVK
+654 EIGIKVK

-712 DYGKDVQSAQS
+712 DYGKDVQSAQ
-723 LLQRHGYLE
+723 RHGYLE

-746 EQAQQMIDSGTMN
+746 EQAQHMIDSGTMN
-759 QLQSTS
+759 QLQSTN
-765 SPSMNGD
+765 SPSINGEPD
-772 LEEDQ
+772 EDQ

-782 VEVPYEVEVEKT
+782 VEVPYEVEVERT
-794 VEREAVREV
+794 VEKETVREV
-803 LEDRKVPQVKAM
+803 VEDRKVPQVKAM

-821 GMSVDRGQI
+821 GMSVDRGQV

-838 KDWWCVKR
+838 KDWWCVRR

-864 KVTSVHFDRDNLEE
+864 KVV
-878 RQQNISATYRRL
+878 Q
-890 VKLAQARRRYLEDSI
+890 K
-905 QLFGFYRECDEF
+905 
-917 ESWMQDQEKVMKSV
+917 KV
-931 ESMKDNVEAMK
+931 K
-942 RKFENLM
+942 RK
-949 TALAA
+949 
-954 NTGRMK
+954 
-960 KIDQLA
+960 
-966 DEFVKT
+966 V
-972 GHSQQKPVRAR
+972 
-983 QKELKERWERLHQL
+983 
-997 QRDKEKLLEGASS
+997 
-1010 IELFERTCDDTKEW
+1010 
-1024 MQEKFAAL
+1024 
-1032 SNDDLG
+1032 
-1038 NSVKGVKALQRQHQN
+1038 
-1053 LERELGPVEDKISK
+1053 
-1067 LQLLATAVKTA
+1067 
-1078 HPSENAPIA
+1078 
-1087 LKEERILNMWQ
+1087 
-1098 QLKDKASL
+1098 KDKASL

-1111 AQSHDTQKFQEEN
+1111 AQSHDTQKFQAEN

-1207 AWNSRDE
+1207 AWSSREE
-1214 QLHDSH
+1214 QLRDSH

-1236 SSHEAFLEFDELG
+1236 GSHEAFLEFDELG

-1272 GDRINSLNDI
+1272 DERINTLNDI
-1282 ANKLLQAKH
+1282 ANKLIQARH
-1291 YAGRQID
+1291 YASRQID

-1416 YDRCV
+1416 YDRSSDKGV
-1421 ENMMYLLLIS
+1421 KLRQAAQQQQLNTLL
-1431 CIRHLAK
+1431 RE
-1438 NVKGLGP
+1438 

-1474 KHQELEQEMSQQ
+1474 KHQALEQEMSQQ
-1486 AEKIQSISLQAP
+1486 AEKIQSIVSQAQALARAGHFDAKRIMQNTKDFQQRFQSLQAP

-1548 QKKHQKLEAE
+1548 QKKHQKLEVE

-1653 AITKHKALEVD
+1653 AITKHK
-1664 LSTYKGLVKQLQH
+1664 
-1677 KAQKLKEAG
+1677 
-1686 HVNAKTIQ
+1686 
-1694 DRHSNLDGQMKS
+1694 
-1706 LETLM
+1706 
-1711 GDRSVHLEESKQL
+1711 
-1724 FAYARETDDLQ
+1724 
-1735 EWINEHL
+1735 
-1742 MMAASED
+1742 
-1749 YGQDYEHLQVLLS
+1749 VLLS

-1788 VEMNNSYSPAIQE
+1788 VEMINTYSPAIQE

-1949 SGETTRDML
+1949 SGETTREML

-1989 FGAIVQAGEMMMDAG
+1989 FGAIVQAGEMMMEAG
-2004 HYAKDEIQEKVQQ
+2004 HYAKDEASADIQEKVQQ

-2150 FNRDVIEVEGWISEK
+2150 FNRDVIEEHKLIHCCAWVSMTSAKHRKCKIMECILFIQKVEGWISEK
-2165 LQIASD
+2165 LQIATD
-2171 ESYRDSTSLQD
+2171 ESYRDTTSLQD

-2226 RRVAAVLRA
+2226 RRAAAVLRA

-2334 RKTMNERWT
+2334 RKTMNERWN
-2343 NLQEALKSYRVRLAG
+2343 NLQEALKAYRVRLAG

-2520 SFKTLSTF
+2520 SFKALSTF

-2544 LHLENLADAQAH
+2544 LYLENLADAQAH

-2567 LAQCYDLQMFHE
+2567 LAQCYDLQ
-2579 YAEQGDTWLGGKEAF
+2579 
-2594 LHNEDVGDSL
+2594 DSL

-2644 QSDKVQQRCKQVM
+2644 QSDKVQERCKQVM

-2783 QAQQFFHQV
+2783 QAQQFFHLV

-2812 KDLISQLEAEIGT
+2812 KDLISVNNLIKKHQQLEAEIGT
-2825 QQTKVEEILAS
+2825 QQTKMEEILTS
-2836 ASAYRDKQHFLADNI
+2836 AAAYRDKQHFLADNI
-2851 QERATV
+2851 QERAAV

-2932 EPLIDAVLNTGQHL
+2932 EPLVDAVLNTGQHL
-2946 IGGEHYAAADI
+2946 IGGEHYASADI
-2957 RYHLK
+2957 RSRLEDLMR
-2962 HGTDINI
+2962 GM
-2969 SCPVYQQFYAEVSEA
+2969 QQLRQQTVHRAAQLAEAYELQKFYAEVSEA

-3008 ALLKKLDTLERDL
+3008 ALLKKLDTLDRDL

-3029 SLAVLAKSLV
+3029 SLGVLAKSLV
-3039 DKKHYAATKIK
+3039 NKKHYAAAKIK

-3056 QKHFAALQESAV
+3056 QEHFAALQESAT

-3268 ANVWNALLN
+3268 ANAWNALLN

-3297 DFRELMAWTKEM
+3297 DYRELMAWTKEM

-3357 DKGHFLAGEGDG
+3357 DKGHFLAGE
-3369 LTDTVREKVERLNTA
+3369 VREKVERLNTA

-3407 FKREAEQADAWLDL
+3407 FKREAEQADTWLDL
-3421 RKSVIA
+3421 RKSVAA

-3435 SAVEELLKKQEDFE
+3435 SAVEELMKKQEDFE
-3449 KTLAAQEEKFS
+3449 KTLAAQEEKFA

-3468 EQRSEQHKANLA
+3468 EQRSDEHKANLA
-3480 QLQKEEEQRKEQQR
+3480 QLQREEEQRKEQQR

-3511 LEQERRRAR
+3511 QEQERKKAR

-3552 RNGQVTTVLE
+3552 RNEQA
-3562 PNRTPVP
+3562 NRTPVKS
-3569 TPVVAPRTPVQA
+3569 PVVAPRTPIQTA
-3581 PAPVVA
+3581 GQSQRTLEQEPASGELQSQRIPSQVSVPVA
-3587 PRTPVQV
+3587 AERTPVQV
-3594 PAPVVAPRTPVQVPA
+3594 PV
-3609 PEEFQARGTP
+3609 
-3619 SHVTIPVAAKRTD
+3619 S
-3632 VQVPMQVDAK
+3632 K
-3642 RGPSQIPA
+3642 RGPSQTP
-3650 QAVAQDRRRAAP
+3650 AVAQDRSRAAP
-3662 QAPPKVHVPV
+3662 QTPSKVHVPV
-3672 ASKVTTPPVSPREEE
+3672 ASKVTTPPQSPRVEV
-3687 KEDMLDAAAPVEV
+3687 KEDVPDAAAPITEV
-3700 ELPSETVVASAAP
+3700 ELPSEAVVASAAP

-3722 KTAKKEDAQVVK
+3722 KTAKKEDTQVVK
-3734 VVELPNDSVRSV
+3734 VVELPNDSVKSV
-3746 VSKKGEAGK
+3746 IPKKGQAGK

-3811 TAGPSIQLQGA
+3811 TAGPSIPLQGA

-3856 MRQWISKV
+3856 MRQWISKL
-3864 QIQANLPPPAQ
+3864 QIQANLPPQ
-3875 QPNSLEPA
+3875 QANSLDPA
-3883 SLKVRTP
+3883 STKVRSP

-3910 SPPAKMVKPQ
+3910 SPPAKVVKPQ
-3920 APKPPTWRRYPTP
+3920 APKPPVAPKPTSPEAPRTWRRYPTP
-3933 TETPSPAFPEETSSP
+3933 TETPSPTFPEEKSSP

-3961 DSPKAAASKDAE
+3961 DSPKSVLKDAE

-3994 ASFSGS
+3994 SSFSGS

-4010 PRPGSRPSTPTRI
+4010 PCPGSRPSTPTRI

-4031 PAPKLPIEKQSSS
+4031 PAPKLPIEKQTSS
-4044 PAAVRPP
+4044 PAAIRPP

-4057 GERVRLPSD
+4057 GDRVRLSSD
-4066 TSSHSSVEGIPPI
+4066 TSSHSSVEGIPPV
-4079 KASLIGTERTR
+4079 KASLVGSERTR

-4105 PASTPPSV
+4105 AASTPPSV
-4113 RRLHSRGG
+4113 RRLHSRGA
-4121 DSPTSQATGSHI
+4121 DSPTNQDTGSQI
-4133 PIRKTGSPEG
+4133 PIRKTGSPKG
-4143 IRRPPGRQVGSLV
+4143 IRRPPVRQVGSLV

-4167 MIQPG
+4167 MIQQG

-4179 RTFTPSTLR
+4179 RTFTPTALGTT
-4188 SASMD
+4188 SAD

-4199 SNGNSNGTDA
+4199 SNSNGTGFEKA
-4209 VPHKGVPPPPHRVP
+4209 VPHKAVPPPPQRVP

-4231 PPPPAANNVQANFKA
+4231 PPPPASNNVQASFKA

-4259 ARASSSSAENDISAR
+4259 ARASSSSAENDTSVR
-4274 LSTSSNARSSTSS
+4274 LSTSSNTRSSTSS

-4305 EVYTD
+4305 EVLSLVGEADNTSITSEHSTTSSLTYSYTD
-4310 DVPAYDPSSLLQGPT
+4310 DVPAYDPSGLLQGPT
-4325 RRRDNSIPED
+4325 RRRENSVPED
-4335 DLPPPPGPDKKM
+4335 DLPPPP
-4347 KPRQGPS
+4347 
-4354 KPGVIKAFQP
+4354 
-4364 IPEPKRE
+4364 
-4371 GPSVVN
+4371 
-4377 KVKGL
+4377 
-4382 FESGALKLPFS
+4382 S
-4393 SMASPS
+4393 SS
-4399 PPKQKAGF
+4399 PPKHPAGF
-4407 AKKTKVPKLNLQ
+4407 SKKTKVPKLNLQ
-4419 ETDGQSSAT
+4419 ETDSGGEFSTTLVTPASS
-4428 PITPTSSHRS
+4428 SRS
-4438 LLSPRDHVQLFNDNL
+4438 DLSPRAGRSPRDHVQLFNDNL
-4453 NMAPTSLP
+4453 KMAPTSLR
-4461 GPTEQE
+4461 GATEEE

-4474 MGDLI
+4474 VGDLI
-4479 QLDTPTNSPRPNDAS
+4479 QLDTPTNSPRPDSAS
-4494 SPTMHHAKL
+4494 SRTMHHAKL
-4503 VQISDSDSTTHSDS
+4503 VHVSDSDSTTHSDS

-4535 PPKPLNRSIFKMFEE
+4535 PPKPLNRNIFKMFEE
-4550 GGFMSGNGGLSKPG
+4550 GGGFMAGSPPSAPG
-4564 PAKHISSVRGKTK
+4564 PAKHIFSERGKTK
-4577 FSRAKSFEGGVLK
+4577 FSRAKSFHGEAPK
-4590 DPDTNV
+4590 ESATNLPASAPKKKAV
-4596 PSLAE
+4596 QAE
-4601 KRQAVESERPT
+4601 EPT

-4622 AVLRRNLRQAK
+4622 AVLRRSLRQAK
-4633 SEGDLLMSQ
+4633 SEGDLLLPQ
-4642 ALDSVSEFPPT
+4642 ILDSVAELLPT
-4653 STASAISPTPTADA
+4653 STSSAVSPMPAADA
-4667 SFTTSDTDESLFQAE
+4667 SFTTSDTDESLSQTE
-4682 SYHTHSVHN
+4682 SSCPTTHAHTM
-4691 ATDGSQHKEQD
+4691 QD
-4702 STESARWTTVH
+4702 STDSSQYQAQDSTGSGRWTTVH
-4713 VSSPA
+4713 VSSSPG
-4718 FSVQNSAVSPSSP
+4718 FSVHHSTATPTRP
-4731 NAMHKEDSFT
+4731 KTMHKENSFT
-4741 GQQYGCSKADQ
+4741 DQ
-4752 EHSEEID
+4752 PSPHVSSSTVNSEWDGSRKLDEEHREEVD
-4759 QHNKSITV
+4759 QHNKSVTV
-4767 FNSPPLEE
+4767 FNSPRE
-4775 AAHPNRSTSDCP
+4775 AWVHPNSP
-4787 LVQSQLLWHHNKLI
+4787 VVQSQEGRPHNKLI

-4810 PEQPVTDEAT
+4810 PEQSAHPSPAVETD
-4820 HSAGSVTISPKESHD
+4820 AGFVTISPSPDAVFSSNPPASSSLWSNSEDEEFSPPQSSVDLAQNHPKGGQGDDQQWTYYTVTPVSYHSGSVSPRSVVTISPTPVESFNSAASPPPEEDPD
-4835 GVQMSPYSPTSP
+4835 GVQASQSSSTSP
-4847 PLNTTPTYV
+4847 PTPTYV
-4856 TPAASE
+4856 TPSG
-4862 VTTSSSRQS
+4862 VTTSSSQES
-4871 EELPLFPAS
+4871 EELPLFPTS

-4886 PGMETP
+4886 QSMETP
-4892 PMPSVQEYFN
+4892 AMPCLEPSPMAPVHEYFDDT
-4902 EPDFTL
+4902 DFTL
-4908 NSMEPVTF
+4908 NSMEPVIF
-4916 RDKPLTPDMHIPVVS
+4916 RDKPLTADMHVPVVS
-4931 GIRGDQDNSVDTL
+4931 GIHGEQDNSVVTL
-4944 LSKEKAGSPS
+4944 LSKEKRGSPS

-4963 PSESDGEVFPITV
+4963 PSESDGEVFPITI

-4989 CPPTPPPTRQDGTGQ
+4989 CPPTPPPASQDRTGQ
-5004 EWTLHLDDVTL
+5004 EWTLHLEDVTL
-5015 HLSSPPDTPTGP
+5015 HLSSPPDTPTSP
-5027 ISSSKDPSLQHRT
+5027 SSSIKDPSLQHRT

-5050 EDGPAESADDGSNTS
+5050 EDGPTEETDKES

-5079 FLVLPLPNTEAPP
+5079 FLVLRDPLPNTEAPP

-5109 PLIPHH
+5109 PIVPNH

-5129 GVKKPSIPPP
+5129 GVKRPSIPPP

-5175 TPPSTPPAQPKR
+5175 SPPSTPPAQPKR
-5187 SAPNLQVRPGS
+5187 TAPNLQVRPGT
-5198 SQEGSSDDTM
+5198 SQESSPDDNM

-5220 RAAAQNA
+5220 RMAAQNA
-5227 PQTTE
+5227 SQTT
-5232 PLEISHNALP
+5232 HNALP